1 MASFNKVILM
11 GNLTRDPEVRQAQ
24 SGTYVVRAALA
35 VNERVPDGQGGYR
48 DEAHFF
54 DFVVFGKQAESFSKW
69 FTKGRPVLIEG
80 KLRQDRWEDRETGK
94 KRSKVEVVCD
104 RWHFVGGKDD
114 SRGGGGG
121 GAPVRSAS
129 TPAPQAEPGF
139 PARDDFVPD
148 DVPF

>member
-24 SGTYVVRAALA
+24 SGTYVVRCALA
-35 VNERVPDGQGGYR
+35 VNERIPDGEGGYR
-48 DEAHFF
+48 DETHFF

-104 RWHFVGGKDD
+104 RWHFVGGKEDA
-114 SRGGGGG
+114 RGDGSSP
-121 GAPVRSAS
+121 AVRSA
-129 TPAPQAEPGF
+129 APSAQADPGF